1 MVSSRTFIRVFRLQM
16 GHKTHL
22 VALTANL
29 HNRVLLFFLDLFQIG
44 ERNPAFPLPAALE
57 LFLVS
62 L

>member
-29 HNRVLLFFLDLFQIG
+29 HSKVVYRLSFT
-44 ERNPAFPLPAALE
+44 
-57 LFLVS
+57 LVHS
-62 L
+62 GTRRWF

>member
-1 MVSSRTFIRVFRLQM
+1 M

-44 ERNPAFPLPAALE
+44 ERNPAFPLPAAAGTLSG
-57 LFLVS
+57 FIITV
-62 L
+62 